1 MLISNL
7 LTYFPEEIYQI
18 LMNYFKDDT
27 EEKIKTLEEIRLR
40 TEKPLILKFNKEEI
54 IFKINISQEMILQI
68 YGEWLQMMYI
78 QYFITIL

>member
-40 TEKPLILKFNKEEI
+40 AEKPLFLKLI
-54 IFKINISQEMILQI
+54 
-68 YGEWLQMMYI
+68 
-78 QYFITIL
+78 